1 MYYYTY
7 KHAPHVLSHVKIH
20 YTCTITRPETLHM
33 YYHTSRY
40 ITNVLSHIQ
49 IHYTCTITW
58 QIFSE
63 FLAHTLV
70 YSEFLDFVADS
81 TYQYCYCLRVAKDMY
96 VCKTFTAEYHYLK
109 QRNFTFFYHIVI
121 SESHYNH

>member
-1 MYYYTY
+1 MFVRVIVHDNDKTVQNLFRQYSEFSEYFQNFQ
-7 KHAPHVLSHVKIH
+7 
-20 YTCTITRPETLHM
+20 TIFRMFRL
-33 YYHTSRY
+33 
-40 ITNVLSHIQ
+40 
-49 IHYTCTITW
+49 

-81 TYQYCYCLRVAKDMY
+81 KYQYCYCLNVAKDMY

-109 QRNFTFFYHIVI
+109 QRNFTFLSSFYIR
-121 SESHYNH
+121 EPL